1 MDVFLIILSN
11 THHAGLLY
19 FTIDMRGAVAP
30 ASLTIIFTKLLYLL
44 NFTTVK
50 RVDQSSIIQ
59 LLLNNIVLSLK

>member
-1 MDVFLIILSN
+1 MFFLIILSN

-30 ASLTIIFTKLLYLL
+30 ASLTKLLYLL

>member
-1 MDVFLIILSN
+1 MK
-11 THHAGLLY
+11 
-19 FTIDMRGAVAP
+19 GAVAL
-30 ASLTIIFTKLLYLL
+30 ASLTKWLYLL